1 MKEVVL
7 SVTFFLPMYNV
18 FTFVC
23 KFSAC
28 LHLLNSFYFFFSF
41 IYHSISFSRYFYLL
55 IRRHIYMLLFYH
67 PYSYDPPH
75 VYRWN
80 NAFVSFT
87 FKSIF
92 LHTLLRLFIH
102 TNGFQPPHI
111 TSFHLKGSA
120 LCIYKS

>member
-87 FKSIF
+87 FKIYFPSYITPSIYSHQWVSTTTHYVVSF
-92 LHTLLRLFIH
+92 KRLR
-102 TNGFQPPHI
+102 
-111 TSFHLKGSA
+111 SMHL
-120 LCIYKS
+120 